1 MMAQALVAWV
11 RLLVGAQ
18 GRWAAP
24 EMARSTS
31 PRIYFSN
38 HTSHLDTPAIWAALP
53 LQLRVGTRPVA
64 ARDYWG
70 RGGIRQFFADRA
82 LHALYI
88 DRDHGT
94 RDGHDPLTPLRD
106 ALAAGQSLILFP
118 EGTRGQSRLPAAFKA
133 GLYRLSQAYPNVE
146 LIPTYLDTLHRSM
159 PKGCFLPL
167 PFLCTVRFGEPLG
180 DVSGETKDAFLQRAQ
195 ASVIKLAGTETW
207 G

>member
-1 MMAQALVAWV
+1 MMIQALVAWT

-18 GRWAAP
+18 GRWATP
-24 EMARSTS
+24 EMAKSTHT
-31 PRIYFSN
+31 RIYFSN

-53 LQLRVGTRPVA
+53 VLLRAGTRPVA
-64 ARDYWG
+64 AKDYWG

-82 LHALYI
+82 LHAIYI
-88 DRDHGT
+88 DREHGAKE
-94 RDGHDPLTPLRD
+94 GHDPLAPLRE

-133 GLYRLSQAYPNVE
+133 GLYYLAQAYPNVE

-167 PFLCTVRFGEPLG
+167 PFICTVRFGDALG
-180 DVSGETKDAFLQRAQ
+180 TVPGETKEAFLQRAQ
-195 ASVIKLAGTETW
+195 ASVITLAGAETW